1 MMWPKTW
8 PEEARMRKACHGPL
22 TAEVALLHVAREKIN
37 DLWNDYVKGHNPK
50 ECFGTYD
57 CVRFDTFRL
66 DK

>member
-1 MMWPKTW
+1 
-8 PEEARMRKACHGPL
+8 MRKACHGPL

-37 DLWNDYVKGHNPK
+37 DLWYDYVKGHNPK

-57 CVRFDTFRL
+57 CVRFDTFWL